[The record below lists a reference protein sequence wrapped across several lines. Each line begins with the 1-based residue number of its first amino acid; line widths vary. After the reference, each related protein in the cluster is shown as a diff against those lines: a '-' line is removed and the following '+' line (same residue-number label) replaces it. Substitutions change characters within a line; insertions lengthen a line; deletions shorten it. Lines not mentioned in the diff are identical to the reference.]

1 MTVTLGW
8 EGTKA
13 EVPLYQNS
21 DLVFSLDP
29 IDATSGN
36 ITSWPVGAASTLY
49 FFEGDPVRT
58 GTTPIASIPGVVEPP
73 SIDYV
78 VQQETLAPIISRA
91 THFLLTVSMPES
103 PTQEYP
109 LYYGKAVRRV

>member
-13 EVPLYQNS
+13 ELPLYRQS

-29 IDATSGN
+29 VDATSGN
-36 ITSWPVGAASTLY
+36 ITSWPEGAASTLY
-49 FFEGDPVRT
+49 FYKGDPTRT
-58 GTTPIASIPGVVEPP
+58 SLAPVLSVPGVVEPP

-78 VQQETLAPIISRA
+78 VQQETLAPILGQA
-91 THFLLTVSMPES
+91 THFLVTVSMPETPS
-103 PTQEYP
+103 QEYP
-109 LYYGKAVRRV
+109 LYFGKVVRRV